1 MSDSPAVEQTT
12 EPERD
17 SELEQTPEH
26 EQSSDATARDQPL
39 AESGQSPERVE
50 HVGVSEHD
58 DVDQDA
64 LDIAESTSS
73 DEPPA

>member
-1 MSDSPAVEQTT
+1 MSDSPAEQTT
-12 EPERD
+12 QPGQSTEA
-17 SELEQTPEH
+17 EQGT
-26 EQSSDATARDQPL
+26 DAPARDQPL
-39 AESGQSPERVE
+39 AESAQSPERVE

>member
-1 MSDSPAVEQTT
+1 MTDSPATDPT
-12 EPERD
+12 DDR
-17 SELEQTPEH
+17 
-26 EQSSDATARDQPL
+26 SDAPTDGDRPL
-39 AESGQSPERVE
+39 AESGESPERVE

-64 LDIAESTSS
+64 LDIAESTSA